1 MLKPLISATLLAA
14 TLTTG
19 AFAAGKVE
27 LSDANKMKIIEMLT
41 AEGHD
46 VGKIKLENGLYE
58 AYTKKDG
65 QKLEVFLDGDFNI
78 VKIED

>member
-1 MLKPLISATLLAA
+1 MLKTLISATLLTA

-19 AFAAGKVE
+19 AFAAGTVE
-27 LSDANKMKIIEMLT
+27 LSDANKMKITELLT
-41 AEGHD
+41 ADGHE
-46 VGKIKLENGLYE
+46 VGKIKLEDGLYE